1 MEYRTLGRS
10 GLKVSSVA
18 LGSWLTYGA
27 KVDVDR
33 ARACVRAAFDA
44 GVIFF
49 DTADVYAGGK
59 AEEVLGVIVKDYR
72 RSDWVLATKCYFP
85 MSEKPNDRGLSRKH
99 VMESA
104 DASLARLGTDYIDL
118 FQCHRYDDETP
129 LSELVRAMDDLV
141 RMGKVLYWG
150 VSCWSAEQVREVC
163 RLADAM
169 GAVRP
174 ISNQPPYSLLRRD
187 IEDEVVP
194 ACLDEG
200 LGQVVFSPLAQGI
213 LTGKYSGNARPE
225 GSRATEDFA
234 STWLK
239 GDLRTPILDAVDG
252 LVPIAEAH
260 GVTMAQ
266 LSLAW
271 CLAKPGIS
279 SVICGASSAEQVAE
293 NVAAA
298 ELALDA
304 DAVAR
309 IEAAIGD
316 VRLRGAV

>member
-1 MEYRTLGRS
+1 MHYQALGRS
-10 GLKVSSVA
+10 GLKVSRVA

-33 ARACVRAAFDA
+33 ARACVRAAFEA

-49 DTADVYAGGK
+49 DAADVYAGGK
-59 AEEVLGVIVKDYR
+59 AEEVLGTCLREYR
-72 RSDWVLATKCYFP
+72 RADWVLATKCYFP
-85 MSEKPNDRGLSRKH
+85 MSDNPNDRGLSRKH
-99 VMESA
+99 VLESV
-104 DASLARLGTDYIDL
+104 DASLGRLGTDYIDL
-118 FQCHRYDDETP
+118 YQCHRYDEETP
-129 LSELVRAMDDLV
+129 LPELVRAMDDLV

-150 VSCWSAEQVREVC
+150 VSCWSAAQVREVC

-187 IEDEVVP
+187 IEEEVVP
-194 ACLDEG
+194 ACEEEG

-225 GSRATEDFA
+225 GSRATEDFG

-239 GDLRTPILDAVDG
+239 GDLRLPVLDAVDR
-252 LVPIAEAH
+252 LAPIAEKH
-260 GVTMAQ
+260 GATLAQ
-266 LSLAW
+266 LALAW
-271 CLAKPGIS
+271 CLAKPGIA
-279 SVICGASSAEQVAE
+279 SVICGASRPEQVGE

-298 ELALDA
+298 DLELTPDA
-304 DAVAR
+304 IVE

-316 VRLRGAV
+316 AKMRGAV